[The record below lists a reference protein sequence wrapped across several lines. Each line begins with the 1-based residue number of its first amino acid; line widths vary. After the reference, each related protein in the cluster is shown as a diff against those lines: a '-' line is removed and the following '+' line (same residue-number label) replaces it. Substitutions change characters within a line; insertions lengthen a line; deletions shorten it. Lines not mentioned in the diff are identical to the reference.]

1 MKLISKVERTIA
13 FRYLKPKKK
22 EGFLKVIS
30 IFSFT
35 GIALGVAILIIVMSV
50 MSGFR
55 TELINKILGFN
66 PHIIIKPY
74 DKKINKED
82 INKLDEIKK
91 SISRIAFTFSGQ
103 GILINRE
110 NTTGIL
116 VRSYLQNDIDKIDLI
131 KNGIIDGSLNS
142 FNKNTI
148 SIGKELAI
156 SMDLLVGDEI
166 TLMSTSNL
174 QTPFGNLPLQE
185 KFKISSIFSTG
196 LAEFDQNVIFMPF
209 ENANSLF
216 EISDMDI
223 DLEIF
228 LNKPDKVQ
236 LIKQN
241 VQKIFSNHYVYTWED
256 LNKSFFGA
264 LKVERNV
271 MFIILTLIIIVAA
284 FNIISGLT
292 ILVKNKTKEIA
303 ILRTLGIS
311 KTSIAKIFFIIGF
324 TIGFLATITGVT
336 IGILFS
342 YYIEE
347 IRVLITSIFN
357 IRLFPEEI
365 YFLSQMPSEINLGYI
380 IIISLFSLLITF
392 LATIFPSLSAA
403 KLDPIKA
410 LKYE

>member
-1 MKLISKVERTIA
+1 MISRIERIIA
-13 FRYLKPKKK
+13 FRYLRPKKK

-30 IFSFT
+30 VFSFT

-50 MSGFR
+50 MNGFR

-66 PHIIIKPY
+66 PHIIVKPY
-74 DKKINKED
+74 DKIIKKED
-82 INKLDEIKK
+82 INNLANLEENILRT
-91 SISRIAFTFSGQ
+91 SLTFNGQ
-103 GILINRE
+103 GILINKE

-116 VRSYLQNDIDKIDLI
+116 VRSYKQDEIGKIDLI
-131 KNGIIDGSLNS
+131 RKGIIDGSLNL
-142 FNKNTI
+142 FKKDTV

-156 SMDLLVGDEI
+156 SLNLIVDDEI

-174 QTPFGNLPLQE
+174 QTPFGNLPLQD

-216 EISDMDI
+216 ELSDMDI

-228 LNKPDKVQ
+228 LKKPEKVEVF
-236 LIKQN
+236 KKE
-241 VQKIFSNHYVYTWED
+241 VQKIFDDYYVYSWAD

-303 ILRTLGIS
+303 ILRTLGVS
-311 KTSIAKIFFIIGF
+311 KNSIAKIFFLTGF
-324 TIGFLATITGVT
+324 TIGLLATVTGVT
-336 IGILFS
+336 IGLLFS

-347 IRVLITSIFN
+347 IRILITSIFN

-365 YFLSQMPSEINLGYI
+365 YFLSQMPSEINFGYI
-380 IIISLFSLLITF
+380 MIISFFSLLITF
-392 LATIFPSLSAA
+392 FATIFPSLSAA

>member
-1 MKLISKVERTIA
+1 MISTVERTIA

-110 NTTGIL
+110 NTTGIF

-216 EISDMDI
+216 ETSDMDI

-311 KTSIAKIFFIIGF
+311 KTSIAKVFFIIGF

>member
-1 MKLISKVERTIA
+1 MISTIERIIA

-50 MSGFR
+50 MNGFR

-82 INKLDEIKK
+82 LNNLNTLEENIL
-91 SISRIAFTFSGQ
+91 RTAFTFSGQ
-103 GILINRE
+103 GILINKE

-131 KNGIIDGSLNS
+131 NKGIVDGSLNS

-156 SMDLLVGDEI
+156 SLNLIVGDEI

-185 KFKISSIFSTG
+185 KFTISSIFSTG

-209 ENANSLF
+209 ENANYLF
-216 EISDMDI
+216 ELTDIDI

-228 LNKPDKVQ
+228 LHKPDKVQ
-236 LIKQN
+236 FIKEKVQN
-241 VQKIFSNHYVYTWED
+241 LFSDHYVYSWAD

-303 ILRTLGIS
+303 ILRTIGVS
-311 KTSIAKIFFIIGF
+311 RNSIARIFFLIGF
-324 TIGFLATITGVT
+324 SIGLLATITGVI

-347 IRVLITSIFN
+347 IRILITSIFN

-380 IIISLFSLLITF
+380 FIVSFFSLLITF
-392 LATIFPSLSAA
+392 FATIFPSMSAA
-403 KLDPIKA
+403 KLDPVQA
-410 LKYE
+410 LRYE

>member
-1 MKLISKVERTIA
+1 LISKVERTIA

-91 SISRIAFTFSGQ
+91 SISRIALTFSGQ
-103 GILINRE
+103 GILINRG
-110 NTTGIL
+110 NTTGIF

-156 SMDLLVGDEI
+156 SMDLMLGDEI

-196 LAEFDQNVIFMPF
+196 LAEFDQNVIFIPF

-216 EISDMDI
+216 ETSDMDI

-236 LIKQN
+236 LVKQN
-241 VQKIFSNHYVYTWED
+241 IQKIFSNHYVYTWED

-271 MFIILTLIIIVAA
+271 MFIILTIIIIVAA
-284 FNIISGLT
+284 YNIISGLT
-292 ILVKNKTKEIA
+292 ILVKNKTKDIS

-311 KTSIAKIFFIIGF
+311 KTSIAKVFFIIGF

>member
-1 MKLISKVERTIA
+1 LISKIERIIA

-22 EGFLKVIS
+22 EGFLRVIS

-50 MSGFR
+50 MNGFR

-74 DKKINKED
+74 DKKIIRENINNLDVLKE
-82 INKLDEIKK
+82 N
-91 SISRIAFTFSGQ
+91 ISRTAFTFSGQ

-116 VRSYLQNDIDKIDLI
+116 VRSYLQNDIEKIDLI
-131 KNGIIDGSLNS
+131 KNGIVDGSLNS
-142 FNKNTI
+142 FTKNTI

-156 SMDLLVGDEI
+156 SLGLVIGDEI
-166 TLMSTSNL
+166 TLMSTANL

-185 KFKISSIFSTG
+185 RFTVSSVFSTG
-196 LAEFDQNVIFMPF
+196 LVEFDQNVVFMPF

-216 EISDMDI
+216 ELSDVDI
-223 DLEIF
+223 NLEIF
-228 LNKPDKVQ
+228 LNKPDNVQ
-236 LIKQN
+236 LIKEEI
-241 VQKIFSNHYVYTWED
+241 QKIFSDHYVYSWAD

-311 KTSIAKIFFIIGF
+311 KNSIAKVFFLTGF
-324 TIGFLATITGVT
+324 TIGLLATITGVI

-342 YYIEE
+342 YNIEE
-347 IRVLITSIFN
+347 IRVLITSVFN

-365 YFLSQMPSEINLGYI
+365 YFLSQMPSEINFFYI
-380 IIISLFSLLITF
+380 SIISLFSLLITF

>member
-1 MKLISKVERTIA
+1 MISTIERTIA

-50 MSGFR
+50 MNGFR

-82 INKLDEIKK
+82 LNNLNTLEENIL
-91 SISRIAFTFSGQ
+91 RTAFTFSGQ
-103 GILINRE
+103 GILINKE

-131 KNGIIDGSLNS
+131 NKGIVDGSLNS

-156 SMDLLVGDEI
+156 SLNLIVGDEI

-185 KFKISSIFSTG
+185 KFTISSIFSTG

-209 ENANSLF
+209 ENANYLF
-216 EISDMDI
+216 ELTDIDI

-228 LNKPDKVQ
+228 LYKPDGVQ
-236 LIKQN
+236 LIKEKI
-241 VQKIFSNHYVYTWED
+241 QKIFSDHYVYSWAD

-311 KTSIAKIFFIIGF
+311 KNSIAKIFFLTGFIIGL
-324 TIGFLATITGVT
+324 LATITGVT
-336 IGILFS
+336 IGVLFS

-365 YFLSQMPSEINLGYI
+365 YFLNQMPSEINLGYI
-380 IIISLFSLLITF
+380 FIISVFSLLITF
-392 LATIFPSLSAA
+392 FATIFPSLSAA

>member
-1 MKLISKVERTIA
+1 MISKVERTIA

-22 EGFLKVIS
+22 EGFLKIIS

-110 NTTGIL
+110 NTIGIF

-185 KFKISSIFSTG
+185 KFEISSIFSTG

-216 EISDMDI
+216 ETSDMDI

-228 LNKPDKVQ
+228 LHKPDKVQ

-241 VQKIFSNHYVYTWED
+241 VQKIFSSHYVYTWED

-311 KTSIAKIFFIIGF
+311 KTSIAKVFFIIGF
-324 TIGFLATITGVT
+324 TIGFLATITGVI

>member
-1 MKLISKVERTIA
+1 MISKVERVIA

-22 EGFLKVIS
+22 EGFLNVIS

-35 GIALGVAILIIVMSV
+35 GISLGVAILIIVMSV

-66 PHIIIKPY
+66 PHIVVKPY
-74 DKKINKED
+74 DEKINKED

-91 SISRIAFTFSGQ
+91 NISRIALTFSGQ
-103 GILINRE
+103 AILINRE

-142 FNKNTI
+142 FKKNTV
-148 SIGKELAI
+148 SIGQELAI
-156 SMDLLVGDEI
+156 SLDLLVGDEI
-166 TLMSTSNL
+166 TLMSTANL

-196 LAEFDQNVIFMPF
+196 LAEFDQNVIFIPF

-216 EISDMDI
+216 ELSDVDI
-223 DLEIF
+223 NLEIF

-236 LIKQN
+236 LIKQS